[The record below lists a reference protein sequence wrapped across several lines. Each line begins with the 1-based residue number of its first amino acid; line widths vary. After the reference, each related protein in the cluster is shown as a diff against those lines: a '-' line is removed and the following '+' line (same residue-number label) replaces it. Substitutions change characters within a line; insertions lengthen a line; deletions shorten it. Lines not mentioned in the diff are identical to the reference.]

1 MRIFLACDP
10 HGSQQ
15 TWVKMCQAPK
25 VFKADVAM
33 MCGDLTGK
41 AIMPIIQEKENRWYA
56 QPYGKRK
63 QFKKQKDVDRFFAFQ
78 KDAGF
83 YPYVMTPDELAAL
96 REKKGAIKELF
107 QKLMS
112 ERMQE
117 WLDMAAERIPPDVDI
132 IVNPGNDDSWV
143 IDPIIENH
151 PRIIYPLKQVI
162 DVHGYPL
169 ISCEW
174 VNSTPWD
181 TERECPDEELM
192 EKLEEDNRKE
202 YQVNPTCPVHGGAGS
217 GFPSDIRQ
225 TTGQVTGHDNTQDK
239 MMFSGS
245 QHLLVFLKKE
255 MSRAELMKKLGL
267 SSRKNFV
274 SEYLEPLLNNGLI
287 ERTIPDNPTSR
298 NQLYRMTEKGQKLM
312 LQILEELLKLEAN

>member
-15 TWVKMCQAPK
+15 TWEKMCQAPK

-41 AIMPIIQEKENRWYA
+41 AIMPIIQEKENQWYA

-63 QFKKQKDVDRFFAFQ
+63 TFKKQKDVDRFFAFQ

-83 YPYVMTPDELAAL
+83 YPYIMTPDELAAL

-117 WLDMAAERIPPDVDI
+117 WLDMATERISPDVDI
-132 IVNPGNDDSWV
+132 IVNPGNDDAWV

-162 DVHGYPL
+162 FVHGYPL

-192 EKLEEDNRKE
+192 EKLEEEFARVDDYTNLLCNFHDPPFDSGLDTAPQLKE
-202 YQVNPTCPVHGGAGS
+202 DHSIAKAGAFEILGPVGS
-217 GFPSDIRQ
+217 KS
-225 TTGQVTGHDNTQDK
+225 V
-239 MMFSGS
+239 
-245 QHLLVFLKKE
+245 
-255 MSRAELMKKLGL
+255 RAVIEK
-267 SSRKNFV
+267 
-274 SEYLEPLLNNGLI
+274 YEPLLGMHGHIHESVGFRNIGRTLCVNPGSEYREGILKGFLI
-287 ERTIPDNPTSR
+287 NINDGKVSAGRV
-298 NQLYRMTEKGQKLM
+298 
-312 LQILEELLKLEAN
+312 EL